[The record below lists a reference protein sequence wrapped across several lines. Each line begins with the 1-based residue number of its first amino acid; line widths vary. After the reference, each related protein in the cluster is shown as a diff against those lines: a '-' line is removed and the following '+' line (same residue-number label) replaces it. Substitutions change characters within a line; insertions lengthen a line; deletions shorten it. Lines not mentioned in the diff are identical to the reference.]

1 MDFIMLFQSREE
13 SKRKTNQNKFQKYKK
28 RYNLRVLR
36 ILNLIRIMKNHE
48 SNNISVN
55 KMNMFYDLF
64 IS

>member
-1 MDFIMLFQSREE
+1 MLFQSREE

-36 ILNLIRIMKNHE
+36 ILNLIKIMKNHE

-55 KMNMFYDLF
+55 KMNMFYDQF